1 MPKDNNNR
9 TKTISVAQF
18 RKQIRQQLTMARS
31 CKNVAQATIA
41 IRKID
46 RKLEELAK
54 YQIEKEE

>member
-9 TKTISVAQF
+9 TKSISVAQF
-18 RKQIRQQLTMARS
+18 RKEIKNQLAMARG
-31 CKNVAQATIA
+31 CKNIAQATIA

-54 YQIEKEE
+54 YQIEKE